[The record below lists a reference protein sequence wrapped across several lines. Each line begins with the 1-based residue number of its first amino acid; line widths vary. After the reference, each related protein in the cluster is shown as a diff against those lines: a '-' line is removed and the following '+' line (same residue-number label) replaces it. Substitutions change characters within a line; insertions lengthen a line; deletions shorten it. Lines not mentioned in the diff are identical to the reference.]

1 MTSPLSGIHH
11 ATCICGDPQANV
23 DFYTGVLGL
32 RLVKQT
38 VNFEDPTTWH
48 LYYGDAAGSPGT
60 ILTFFAWPD
69 APAGQVGIGQFGSIA
84 LAVPAGAFGFWI
96 ERLVARGIPH
106 SHPATRFGER
116 FVSFR
121 DPDGLTIELVAT
133 TSAPSE
139 TAWDEG
145 GIPADRAITRIH
157 GVGLWTQESNNPDAF
172 FTETLGFTSR
182 SRQAERH
189 RLSIGEGPHRAN
201 LDLLQTTGL
210 WNGTIA
216 VGAIHHVA
224 WQVANDEQQ
233 IEWQESLQSKQID
246 VTEVRNRAYFKSIY
260 FDEPGGAHQE
270 IATNGP
276 GFATDESPAELGSSL
291 KLPNWLESTRLGL
304 EGSLPPIQ
312 VP

>member
-1 MTSPLSGIHH
+1 MTSSLSGIHH
-11 ATCICGDPQANV
+11 VTCICGDPQANV

-96 ERLVARGIPH
+96 ERLVARGIQH
-106 SHPATRFGER
+106 SHPATRFQ
-116 FVSFR
+116 
-121 DPDGLTIELVAT
+121 
-133 TSAPSE
+133 
-139 TAWDEG
+139 G

-157 GVGLWTQESNNPDAF
+157 GVGLWTQESNNSDAF
-172 FTETLGFTSR
+172 FIETLGFTSR

-246 VTEVRNRAYFKSIY
+246 VTEVRNRTYFKSIY

-276 GFATDESPAELGSSL
+276 GFATDESTAELGSSL
-291 KLPNWLESTRLGL
+291 KLPSWLESTRLGL

-312 VP
+312 LP